1 MIAISSTSKIFL
13 CLAPTDMRKSY
24 DGLANLVSSYFSE
37 NSLSGDFF
45 VFVNKKRDR
54 LKVLFWD
61 NGGFCLFCKR
71 LEKGRFRLPS
81 DNAALID
88 RASLQMILEGIDL
101 KSVKR
106 LPRFKP

>member
-1 MIAISSTSKIFL
+1 
-13 CLAPTDMRKSY
+13 MRKSY
-24 DGLANLVSSYFSE
+24 DGLANLVSSHFGE

-54 LKVLFWD
+54 LKILFWD

-81 DNAALID
+81 DHTALID

-106 LPRFKP
+106 LPRYRP